1 MSEQMSLPLEGAP
14 VAALAETD
22 DLARERAID
31 PRRSILLRAPAG
43 SGKTTVLT
51 QRLLCLL
58 AHVDSPEEIL
68 AITFT
73 RKAAAEM
80 RERVAKALLGQ
91 IDAKNPQGARL
102 RKMADA
108 VRARDAAR
116 GWGLLKNPGRLRIQ
130 TIDSFNYWLASQL
143 PLAARAGGALVV
155 AERPEELYRRAARR
169 VLAIGETDD
178 ALATDIELLFERID
192 NRWDNVERLL
202 AQMLAKRGHWLPHLL
217 EQGERALTERVNA
230 SLRTIASE
238 HLAGVCAQISA
249 ALRNTASG
257 LPGVGPLGADPEHMP
272 AWKRLAA
279 LTLTKDD
286 TWRVQITKALG
297 EAFEHANSKQ
307 HLKSCIDLLKTQP
320 AAQELLA
327 RIKTMPAPAL
337 TPADA
342 QAIEALSRVLKVAAA
357 QLQIEF
363 AAEGRVDYTYV
374 AGAARQ

>member
-1 MSEQMSLPLEGAP
+1 MTEQMSLPLEGAP
-14 VAALAETD
+14 VSALAATD
-22 DLARERAID
+22 DVARERAID

-80 RERVAKALLGQ
+80 RERVSKALLGE
-91 IDAKNPQGARL
+91 IDPKNPQAPRL
-102 RKMADA
+102 RKLADA
-108 VRARDAAR
+108 VRSRDTARS
-116 GWGLLKNPGRLRIQ
+116 WGLLKNPGRLRIQ

-143 PLAARAGGALVV
+143 PVAARAGGSLVV

-169 VLAIGETDD
+169 VLVAGETDD
-178 ALATDIELLFERID
+178 ALAADVELLFERID

-202 AQMLAKRGHWLPHLL
+202 AQMLAKRGHWLPYVL
-217 EQGERALTERVNA
+217 EQGEKALTERVNA
-230 SLRTIASE
+230 SLQTIASE
-238 HLAGVCAQISA
+238 YLAGACKQISA

-257 LPGVGPLGADPEHMP
+257 VPSVGPLGADAEYML

-279 LTLTKDD
+279 LTLTKEDA
-286 TWRVQITKALG
+286 WRVAITKSLG
-297 EAFEHANSKQ
+297 EAFEQPAAKQ

-320 AAQELLA
+320 AAQALLA
-327 RIKTMPAPAL
+327 TIKTMPSP
-337 TPADA
+337 T
-342 QAIEALSRVLKVAAA
+342 
-357 QLQIEF
+357 
-363 AAEGRVDYTYV
+363 
-374 AGAARQ
+374 AARYASNCGCDGRSEYQSPGTARPLL